1 MKVMKSRIEL
11 CRHLSLGFAIQEVIA
26 QLQWNLRNGIGLLG
40 SQWRYI
46 NLWLL
51 SSACEWDTIRMGEVL
66 VWRGQAWL
74 NKFTLNRS
82 FLQSQETTSG
92 IHANTESCDSLLN
105 SDWLVQN
112 SEHQGPTMTNR
123 LPTVRLPGPAQL
135 CLGLSFFKRSWQEE
149 LPKGLTCRSSARGT
163 GSQWEVQ
170 WPS

>member
-1 MKVMKSRIEL
+1 MSTSF
-11 CRHLSLGFAIQEVIA
+11 HLGFAIQEVIA

-46 NLWLL
+46 HLWLL

-105 SDWLVQN
+105 SYWLVQN
-112 SEHQGPTMTNR
+112 SEHQGPT
-123 LPTVRLPGPAQL
+123 GYQL
-135 CLGLSFFKRSWQEE
+135 SGCRALLSYVLVSPFSRDHDKENF
-149 LPKGLTCRSSARGT
+149 PKGWHVAARPWDWQPVGSSMT
-163 GSQWEVQ
+163 
-170 WPS
+170 